1 MAPLFEPWCAKRT
14 GFKNA
19 GGAIISARIVKKRAA
34 LISGRLF

>member
-1 MAPLFEPWCAKRT
+1 MAPLFEPWCANVR

-19 GGAIISARIVKKRAA
+19 DGAIISAPIVKKRAA